1 MKRTELWRPADY
13 NLAELDEDFCVY
25 DSITIHSEKNG
36 HTYTVQ
42 ADGYL
47 AGGGESAVYRAV
59 DEEGGLYA
67 VKFYRYTSVDPT
79 VLAEHDKVCLFL
91 EEAAC
96 AENHLLGIVAHGVTP
111 IDTGVTVREYRYE
124 VLPYIENPNS
134 LGSMGKLTA
143 KQIAEILPQMLQGIE
158 TLHNNGF
165 LHLDVKPDNWIFLK
179 QGRRAFVVLTDMG
192 AALSIAVK
200 DKAAFVR
207 HKPQAITPAF
217 AAPEIVGYQEACFG
231 SDLYSLGLTILSMN
245 GRTFDN
251 ELRIGLRTFHE
262 AVNRLVRTGRVLD
275 LPEKPSPLE
284 YALNHLALGLLQEH
298 PDDRFTLK
306 HVAEFCE
313 QKGEWSLPP
322 LAQLNSGIRLWDDSV
337 SPDLA
342 SLVEKL
348 YSNWDKGLEFFS
360 AGHLDIALA
369 NGGEMGKAMVVKQ
382 LLDRSESK
390 EVKFAMV
397 LHSLRPDLTI
407 RFRRFEGTLVD
418 LANDACSNPESFEMM
433 KILLKE
439 DYFGYKYRT
448 LPEVDAKTQ
457 QHLTTVLEKLDEASA
472 VIKKKR
478 ANDQLL
484 SDIANWKCILA
495 FSDNQRF
502 RPTTTE
508 GEWAALMKSIL
519 RSGEDAVENAA
530 RVCCDARALALLE
543 LYGLDT
549 APLIHCRSAKN
560 VRAAL
565 IYKAFEDK
573 CPEYAREAFI
583 ATGPYANIC
592 WIQEHI
598 DLYRFQRKEH
608 QEIKKLL
615 LSQRF
620 DPSTSVSTM
629 MEVGTALTV
638 AFDRFHNELDNNLLG
653 RFIGLKPDEAS
664 IIPVN
669 SDAHLDPH
677 DRPYGLLNEL
687 KEEKRND

>member
-13 NLAELDEDFCVY
+13 NPAALDDDFCVY
-25 DSITIHSEKNG
+25 DSVTIDCENG
-36 HTYTVQ
+36 HIYTVQ

-47 AGGGESAVYRAV
+47 AGGGESAVYKAN
-59 DEEGGLYA
+59 DEEGRLYA

-111 IDTGVTVREYRYE
+111 IDTGVAVREYRYE
-124 VLPYIENPNS
+124 VLPYIETPNS

-143 KQIAEILPQMLQGIE
+143 KQIAEILPQMLQGLQL
-158 TLHNNGF
+158 LHNNGF
-165 LHLDVKPDNWIFLK
+165 LHLDVKPDNWIYLK
-179 QGRRAFVVLTDMG
+179 QGRRSLVVLTDMG
-192 AALSIAVK
+192 AASSVAVK
-200 DKAAFVR
+200 DKAAFIR
-207 HKPQAITPAF
+207 HKPQAITPAY

-231 SDLYSLGLTILSMN
+231 SDMYSLGLTILSMN

-262 AVNRLVRTGRVLD
+262 AVNRLVRTGRVLN

-284 YALNHLALGLLQEH
+284 YALNHLVLGLLQEH

-306 HVAEFCE
+306 DAAEFCE

-348 YSNWDKGLEFFS
+348 FNNWDKGLEFFS

-369 NGGEMGKAMVVKQ
+369 QAGEMGKAMETKR
-382 LLDRSESK
+382 LLGRSESK

-397 LHSLRPDLTI
+397 LHSLKPDLTI
-407 RFRRFEGTLVD
+407 RFRHFQGTLVD
-418 LANDACSNPESFEMM
+418 LANDSCSNPESFEMM

-439 DYFGYKYRT
+439 DYFSYKYRT
-448 LPEVDAKTQ
+448 LPVTDEKTQ
-457 QHLTTVLEKLDEASA
+457 QRLTMVLEKLEEASA
-472 VIKKKR
+472 VIKKKT

-484 SDIANWKCILA
+484 ADIAVWKCILA
-495 FSDNQRF
+495 FSDNQKF
-502 RPTTTE
+502 RPTATE

-519 RSGEDAVENAA
+519 RNDEDDVEFAA
-530 RVCCDARALALLE
+530 RVCCDARTLALLE

-549 APLIHCRSAKN
+549 DPLIHSRKSAKN

-565 IYKAFEDK
+565 VYKTFEDK
-573 CPEYAREAFI
+573 CPEHAREAFF
-583 ATGPYANIC
+583 ATGPFANIC

-598 DLYRFQRKEH
+598 DLYRFQRKKH
-608 QEIKKLL
+608 QEIRKLL

-620 DPSTSVSTM
+620 DPSSSVSTM
-629 MEVGTALTV
+629 MEVGAALTV
-638 AFDRFHNELDNNLLG
+638 AFERFRDALDNDLLG
-653 RFIGLKPDEAS
+653 RFIGLKPDEAL
-664 IIPVN
+664 IIPEN

-677 DRPYGLLNEL
+677 DQPYGLLN
-687 KEEKRND
+687 KRRMKND